1 MTVSHGHSCYGAH
14 LQTPVHDGYP
24 ELQAFQC
31 HPKMLPFARLGLGI
45 RAVAG
50 RKGSRMMIDRW

>member
-1 MTVSHGHSCYGAH
+1 MRTAAMGHTH
-14 LQTPVHDGYP
+14 KLQTMIDGYP

-31 HPKMLPFARLGLGI
+31 HPKMLPFARLGLGT